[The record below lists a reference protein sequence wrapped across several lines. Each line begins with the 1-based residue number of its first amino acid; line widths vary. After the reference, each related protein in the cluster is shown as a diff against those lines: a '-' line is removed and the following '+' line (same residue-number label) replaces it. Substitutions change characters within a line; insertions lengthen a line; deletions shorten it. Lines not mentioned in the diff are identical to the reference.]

1 VIRDGSLFWTGFAL
15 STLGNKLLY
24 LIRKP
29 AKPNLA
35 LSRLLMGTL
44 LITLLLLLS
53 MLVRSSLLK
62 ERRPADTV
70 KAAASVLPDDVEGV
84 MNSFSYSEAN
94 DEVRIKISG
103 KRVVRRG
110 RRLLGLR
117 SNLVKTNF
125 IDQLSGTIRT
135 SKGTTTFT
143 AAQAEWDA
151 ESSRPLLLKK
161 AVTVTINNK
170 PLPRVKHA
178 RVFLK
183 SGVIEAGGPC
193 CAFMP
198 FGCLGC
204 DCGPMVLARYLGPGL
219 KSRCVGA

>member
-1 VIRDGSLFWTGFAL
+1 
-15 STLGNKLLY
+15 LLE
-24 LIRKP
+24 LIGRFSR
-29 AKPNLA
+29 PNCW
-35 LSRLLMGTL
+35 LSRSLLTAI
-44 LITLLLLLS
+44 LITVLSLLS

-62 ERRPADTV
+62 EKSSTDTV
-70 KAAASVLPDDVEGV
+70 KTVASVLPDDVEGV
-84 MNSFSYSEAN
+84 MNSFSYSEAT

-125 IDQLSGTIRT
+125 IDQLTGTIRT
-135 SKGTTTFT
+135 SKGTTTLS

-161 AVTVTINNK
+161 NVTVTINER

-183 SGVIEAGGPC
+183 SGLIEVDDG
-193 CAFMP
+193 
-198 FGCLGC
+198 
-204 DCGPMVLARYLGPGL
+204 RKSYLV
-219 KSRCVGA
+219 K

>member
-1 VIRDGSLFWTGFAL
+1 LSCIGFAL
-15 STLGNKLLY
+15 SSPGNKLLD

-35 LSRLLMGTL
+35 LSRLLMGIL

-53 MLVRSSLLK
+53 MRVRSSLLK
-62 ERRPADTV
+62 EKPPADTV
-70 KAAASVLPDDVEGV
+70 KTASVLPDDVEAV
-84 MNSFSYSEAN
+84 MNSFSYSEAI
-94 DEVRIKISG
+94 DQVKIKISG

-135 SKGTTTFT
+135 SKGTATFT

-161 AVTVTINNK
+161 TVTVTINDK
-170 PLPRVKHA
+170 PLPQVKHA

-183 SGVIEAGGPC
+183 SGVIEV
-193 CAFMP
+193 
-198 FGCLGC
+198 
-204 DCGPMVLARYLGPGL
+204 DDERRS
-219 KSRCVGA
+219 SRIK

>member
-1 VIRDGSLFWTGFAL
+1 M
-15 STLGNKLLY
+15 LY
-24 LIRKP
+24 LMPKP

-62 ERRPADTV
+62 EKSSADTV
-70 KAAASVLPDDVEGV
+70 KTVASVLPDDVEAV
-84 MNSFSYSEAN
+84 MNSFSYSEAT
-94 DEVRIKISG
+94 DEVKIKISG

-161 AVTVTINNK
+161 TVTVTINNK

-178 RVFLK
+178 RIFLK
-183 SGVIEAGGPC
+183 SGVIEV
-193 CAFMP
+193 
-198 FGCLGC
+198 
-204 DCGPMVLARYLGPGL
+204 DDDRKSYLI
-219 KSRCVGA
+219 K

>member
-1 VIRDGSLFWTGFAL
+1 LLELIGGF
-15 STLGNKLLY
+15 S
-24 LIRKP
+24 R
-29 AKPNLA
+29 PNGW
-35 LSRLLMGTL
+35 LSRVLLAAI
-44 LITLLLLLS
+44 LITVISLLS

-62 ERRPADTV
+62 EKPPADTV

-84 MNSFSYSEAN
+84 MNSFSYSEAT

-117 SNLVKTNF
+117 SNLVKSNF

-151 ESSRPLLLKK
+151 ESSGPLLLKK
-161 AVTVTINNK
+161 TVTVTINNK

-178 RVFLK
+178 RVYLK
-183 SGVIEAGGPC
+183 SGLIEV
-193 CAFMP
+193 
-198 FGCLGC
+198 
-204 DCGPMVLARYLGPGL
+204 DDARKSYLI
-219 KSRCVGA
+219 K